1 MNYNET
7 KALTDRVKGQLT
19 EFYNG
24 SSWVTENFRTKVLS
38 LEPDNAT
45 VIIPGHSHSV
55 AQLVAHIASW
65 RNFAVQKLT
74 GNSDFDITDNS
85 AQDWPD
91 NEWKEVCVE
100 FESCHK
106 NLLTAIENFPL
117 DHWTSKV
124 PGRNYSFLFM
134 INGIVEHDYYHYG
147 QIGSLMAA
155 IKKMNNSM

>member
-7 KALTDRVKGQLT
+7 KAVINRVKIQLS

-38 LEPDNAT
+38 LESDYVST
-45 VIIPGHSHSV
+45 KIPGHSHSV
-55 AQLVAHIASW
+55 EQLVAHMASW
-65 RNFAVQKLT
+65 RNFVVQKLT

-91 NEWKEVCVE
+91 NEWKTARAE
-100 FESCHK
+100 FESCHE
-106 NLLTAIENFPL
+106 NLLTAIENFPI
-117 DHWTSKV
+117 DRWTATV
-124 PGRNYSFLFM
+124 PGRKYSFLFM

-155 IKKMNNSM
+155 LKKNEQ